1 MKRLIVLL
9 GILAL
14 VLAACGGNGDSGGG
28 DDSSSA
34 GDVAA
39 GEEIFLGTCAACHG
53 TDAHGIEGL
62 GKDLHANAFVIGNSD
77 GEMIAF
83 LQVGRGPDDPAN
95 DTGVLMPPRGGN
107 PSLTDEDLQDV
118 VAYLRTLE

>member
-14 VLAACGGNGDSGGG
+14 VLAACGGNGDSEGG